1 LYFVQIKNVIDPAGL
16 EEDPRRGMGE
26 EPEGVFSS
34 DDESIHPTDD
44 SD

>member
-16 EEDPRRGMGE
+16 EEDPRRMGE